1 MIVTET
7 SFEGCFRQH
16 FARLV
21 ALGGSMGAGRDVAR
35 ELAQEAFVRLHANW
49 PTVSQYDDPGAWLR
63 RVMCNLL
70 IDHHRSRTSE
80 RRAVALLSQRT
91 PLGESDGYGGDDWSH
106 LIAGLPPR
114 QRLIVTLHYG
124 EDVAIADIAEAL
136 DLAPNSVKSALSK
149 ARDALRAKWEQSN
162 A

>member
-1 MIVTET
+1 
-7 SFEGCFRQH
+7 
-16 FARLV
+16 
-21 ALGGSMGAGRDVAR
+21 MGAGRDVAR

-49 PTVSQYDDPGAWLR
+49 ATVGQYDDPGAWLR

-80 RRAVALLSQRT
+80 RLAVARLSKRT
-91 PLGESDGYGGDDWSH
+91 PLCESDGYGGDDWSH

-136 DLAPNSVKSALSK
+136 DLSTNSVKSALSK
-149 ARDALRAKWEQSN
+149 ARDALRAKWEQPN

>member
-1 MIVTET
+1 
-7 SFEGCFRQH
+7 
-16 FARLV
+16 
-21 ALGGSMGAGRDVAR
+21 MGVGRDVAR
-35 ELAQEAFVRLHANW
+35 ELAQETFVRLHANW
-49 PTVSQYDDPGAWLR
+49 TTVGQYDDPGAWLR

-80 RRAVALLSQRT
+80 RRAVERLAQRT
-91 PLGESDGYGGDDWSH
+91 PLSGSDGYESDEWLR
-106 LIAGLPPR
+106 LIAGLPAR

-136 DLAPNSVKSALSK
+136 NLSPNSVKSALSK